1 MVALVFTYRVKRVA
15 RKFSA
20 VGFNIVS
27 ARGLGVYAKGS
38 ASVGNDRKL
47 TRDAVD
53 ILVRDEAEAK
63 VAEIVEDRAPTRKT
77 ARKKNAV
84 LLHFLKVALGA
95 RILIFAY
102 DDGRGVLPEKEDLR
116 PLSYI
121 RRQKFLRRKIAVGI
135 V

>member
-1 MVALVFTYRVKRVA
+1 VVALAFADRIKRVA

-27 ARGLGVYAKGS
+27 ARGLGVNAKGA
-38 ASVGNDRKL
+38 ASIGDYRKL

-53 ILVRDEAEAK
+53 ILVRDKAEAEVTEVVK
-63 VAEIVEDRAPTRKT
+63 DRAPARKT

-102 DDGRGVLPEKEDLR
+102 DDGRGVLPKKEDLR
-116 PLSYI
+116 PLTDI
-121 RRQKFLRRKIAVGI
+121 RRQKFLCRKVAVGI
-135 V
+135 R